1 MTKGTVVTCADA
13 AYMIHDEIGPLRDWH
28 STLNKMRFDRGDY
41 CELVL
46 KPIGVVKHERAM
58 RPVYLYDDVRNFID
72 EARVRSGSKIAPKSI
87 NSFPVEYTPSD
98 KRSWDKRKLQLFP

>member
-1 MTKGTVVTCADA
+1 MTKSIVVTSADA

-28 STLNKMRFDRGDY
+28 STLNKMRSDRGDY

-46 KPIGVVKHERAM
+46 KPIGVVKQERTM

-72 EARVRSGSKIAPKSI
+72 EARVRSGSKAAPKSI
-87 NSFPVEYTPSD
+87 SQISVQYDPSD
-98 KRSWDKRKLQLFP
+98 KREWQDRKFKLFP